1 MEKTMRTW
9 QLQEAKGKFSEV
21 VKRSQDQGPQNITVH
36 GESVAVLISRRDY
49 LRLTQPK
56 PSLVELLRNSPL
68 MGFELDVE
76 RKQTP
81 TRKVK
86 L

>member
-1 MEKTMRTW
+1 MQTW

-21 VKRSQDQGPQNITVH
+21 VKRAQSQGPQNITVH

-49 LRLTQPK
+49 LKLTHPK
-56 PSLVELLRNSPL
+56 PSLVELLRASPL
-68 MGFELDVE
+68 AGIDLKITRE
-76 RKQTP
+76 QTP
-81 TRKVK
+81 TRKIK

>member
-1 MEKTMRTW
+1 MQTW
-9 QLQEAKGKFSEV
+9 QLQEAKSKFSEV
-21 VKRSQDQGPQNITVH
+21 VKRSQNQGPQNITVH
-36 GESVAVLISRRDY
+36 GEPVAVLLSRRDY
-49 LRLTQPK
+49 LKLTHPK
-56 PSLVELLRNSPL
+56 PSLVELLRASPL
-68 MGFELDVE
+68 VGCELNIE

>member
-1 MEKTMRTW
+1 MRTW

-21 VKRSQDQGPQNITVH
+21 VKRAQSQGPQNITVH
-36 GESVAVLISRRDY
+36 GEPVAVLVSQRDY
-49 LRLTQPK
+49 QKLTHPK
-56 PSLVELLRNSPL
+56 PGLVELLRASPL
-68 MGFELDVE
+68 VGSDLDIARE
-76 RKQTP
+76 QTN

>member
-1 MEKTMRTW
+1 MQTW

-21 VKRSQDQGPQNITVH
+21 VKRAQSQGPQNITVH

-49 LRLTQPK
+49 LKLTHPK
-56 PSLVELLRNSPL
+56 PSLVELLRTSPL
-68 MGFELDVE
+68 AGCDLEIARE
-76 RKQTP
+76 QTP
-81 TRKVK
+81 TRKIK

>member
-1 MEKTMRTW
+1 MQTW

-21 VKRSQDQGPQNITVH
+21 VKRAQSQGPQNITVH

-49 LRLTQPK
+49 LKLTHPK
-56 PSLVELLRNSPL
+56 PSLVELLRTSPL
-68 MGFELDVE
+68 AGSDLEIARE
-76 RKQTP
+76 QTP
-81 TRKVK
+81 TRKIK